1 MNMANTWNSTSTT
14 SSKASSLFS
23 LDEDDTSHILVYKY
37 RSGCKSLDVSS
48 QHDLC
53 KALDSG
59 KLAPLS
65 HRPRPLR
72 SCASLTSE
80 RPLL

>member
-1 MNMANTWNSTSTT
+1 MNMADTWNSTSSS

-23 LDEDDTSHILVYKY
+23 LDEDNTSNILVYKY

-59 KLAPLS
+59 KSGGCRATVRRPS
-65 HRPRPLR
+65 VRVHR
-72 SCASLTSE
+72 
-80 RPLL
+80 

>member
-1 MNMANTWNSTSTT
+1 MNMADTWNSTSTS

-23 LDEDDTSHILVYKY
+23 LDEDDTSRILVYKY

-53 KALDSG
+53 KTLDSG
-59 KLAPLS
+59 EFVG
-65 HRPRPLR
+65 R
-72 SCASLTSE
+72 
-80 RPLL
+80 